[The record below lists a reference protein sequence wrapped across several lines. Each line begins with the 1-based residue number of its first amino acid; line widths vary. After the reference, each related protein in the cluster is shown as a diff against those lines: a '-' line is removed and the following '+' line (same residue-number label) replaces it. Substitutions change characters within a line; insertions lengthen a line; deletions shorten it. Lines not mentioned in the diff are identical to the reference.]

1 MEAIAVEIGKAFLN
15 SAVDIL
21 IKEFGSPLVRGF
33 FKRRKLDKE
42 LLERLTE
49 TLNVVNGLLIDAEE
63 KQITVDAV
71 KNWHDDIKDAVYE
84 AEDLLDEIDYEAGS
98 SDQVEAGSQTRTAQM
113 RNLLFCCISPFSK
126 NLENEELAENLK
138 KIFERLERL
147 ERKATTIHLITRV
160 GVKRSGDPQPRSL
173 PTTSLLDSSSV
184 YVRVDEKQAMTD
196 LLLSDDAK
204 MKDLEVI
211 PIVGMGGIG
220 KTTFAMLVYN
230 DEAVQKWFD
239 LKTWAHVSQEFDPLT
254 VTTDIFK
261 GVGLSDCEKMTDD
274 QIHWELKR
282 KVTGK
287 KLLLV
292 LDDVWSDDQAKWD
305 FLLTPLQS
313 GARGSKIV
321 VTTRNKNIM
330 SALQIVSPYPLQRMS
345 DDDCWSLFSRYAFGG
360 QHRNATSQF
369 EETFRSEIVRKCD
382 GLPLAAR
389 SLGSLLKSQTDVKEW
404 TEILKS
410 NVWNQHRTDGLHVLP
425 ALRVSYDHLPSYLKR
440 CFAYSAILP
449 KGHVFTKEELVLLWM
464 AEGFIVH
471 HDGSMEMKLGY
482 EYFQDLV
489 SRSFFEQIDDHFPNF
504 VMHDLTNDLAKHVCG
519 GFSFSLDDDGND
531 SHEISSKTRY
541 LSYAITRYEALK
553 SVRGINEVQN
563 LRTFMS
569 MSKRGWSNGGFN
581 SEEIHNLLPRFKRL
595 RVLSLSGYDNV
606 CQLLDSIG
614 NLKHLRFLNL
624 SRTSMDRLPEVL
636 CASYNLQ
643 TLILCGCKNLVELPT
658 KMKTLTNLY
667 HLNITETILQEMP
680 PQIGKLRRLQL
691 LTDFFVGTH
700 ESSNIKE
707 LGELEYLEGEL
718 RIWNLQNVLDAQDAS
733 DANLGGKR
741 NLKALSLVWSVD
753 TGNPPH
759 EQGIIERLQ
768 PHKDVEKLSIAG
780 YGGEILPKW
789 VGDSNFSKLE
799 YLSLDGFKCCRFLP
813 PLGQLSSLRTLLI
826 KAWYGVEVIGHE
838 FYGRCISTNNPFESL
853 RILIF
858 ERMQQWHEWKPDDD
872 SKAFPRLEVL
882 QIRECPKLRKA
893 LPCDLPSLMELEI
906 KECPQLVLS
915 LPSSPTINKMM
926 LSNDSAVVKLE
937 KLTSGYS
944 LKLFSFQAL
953 HSLPK
958 KMEKLGCDSTT
969 LLNMDILGVSIKW
982 LPLPLFPR
990 LKQLNIGICS
1000 DLESLCVQEEPCSN
1014 SESTCSSLMCQSP
1027 HLEKLS
1033 LHSCLKLKSIHCSF
1047 PSLVKLKIY
1056 RCDEIESF
1064 PGLSLSS
1071 KLESLKIQGCKKMLA
1086 GRMQWNLQRFP
1097 SLSRFCFGAC
1107 EEVKSFPEEGMLL
1120 PSTLTSLGIQ
1130 YLPNLKSLDCKRLQ
1144 HLTSLRELIIK
1155 YCSKLQPIPEGSLS
1169 SSVAVHTMYCPLME

>member
-1 MEAIAVEIGKAFLN
+1 MEAMAVEIGKAFLN

-21 IKEFGSPLVRGF
+21 IKEFGSPLVQGF

-42 LLERLTE
+42 LLEKLTE
-49 TLNVVNGLLIDAEE
+49 TLNAVNGLLIDAEE

-71 KNWHDDIKDAVYE
+71 KNWLDDIKDAVYE
-84 AEDLLDEIDYEAGS
+84 AEDLLDEIDYEAAGS

-126 NLENEELAENLK
+126 NLEKEELAENLK

-147 ERKATTIHLITRV
+147 ERKATTLHLITRV
-160 GVKRSGDPQPRSL
+160 GVKRSYDPQSRSL
-173 PTTSLLDSSSV
+173 PTTSRLGGSRV
-184 YVRVDEKQAMTD
+184 YGRHDAKQAITD

-220 KTTFAMLVYN
+220 KTTLAKFVCN
-230 DEAVQKWFD
+230 DGAVQKWFD
-239 LKTWAHVSQEFDPLT
+239 LKTWAHVSQVFDALKLT
-254 VTTDIFK
+254 KDILK
-261 GVGLSDCEKMTDD
+261 GVGLSDCDTMTPDLV
-274 QIHWELKR
+274 HRELER
-282 KVTGK
+282 RVTGK

-292 LDDVWSDDQAKWD
+292 LDDVWSDDQAQWK
-305 FLLTPLQS
+305 FLLTPLES
-313 GARGSKIV
+313 AARGSKIV
-321 VTTRNKNIM
+321 VTTRNKNIV
-330 SALQIVSPYPLQRMS
+330 SALQNVSPYPLQRMS
-345 DDDCWSLFSRYAFGG
+345 DDDCWSLFSEYAFSGDN
-360 QHRNATSQF
+360 RNARSQF

-410 NVWNQHRTDGLHVLP
+410 NVWNQHSTDVLP
-425 ALRVSYDHLPSYLKR
+425 SLRVSYDHLPSYLKR
-440 CFAYSAILP
+440 CFAYSAIFP

-471 HDGSMEMKLGY
+471 CDGSMETKLGY
-482 EYFQDLV
+482 GYFQDLV
-489 SRSFFEQIDDHFPNF
+489 SRSFFEQIDDHSLNF
-504 VMHDLTNDLAKHVCG
+504 VMHDLTNDLAKLMCG
-519 GFSFSLDDDGND
+519 DFSFSLDDDDND
-531 SHEISSKTRY
+531 LRVLSSKTRY
-541 LSYAITRYEALK
+541 LSYAITRYEDLK
-553 SVRGINEVQN
+553 SVSGIDEVQN

-569 MSKRGWSNGGFN
+569 MSKRGWSDGGFN

-606 CQLLDSIG
+606 GQLLDSIG

-643 TLILCGCKNLVELPT
+643 TLILCGCKNLVGLPT
-658 KMKTLTNLY
+658 KMMTLTNLY
-667 HLNITETILQEMP
+667 HLNITETRLQEMP

-759 EQGIIERLQ
+759 EQGILERLQ

-789 VGDSNFSKLE
+789 VGDSNFSKLV

-813 PLGQLSSLRTLLI
+813 SLGQLSSLRTLLI

-858 ERMQQWHEWKPDDD
+858 ERMQQWHEWIPYDD

-882 QIRECPKLRKA
+882 QIRECPKLRRA
-893 LPCDLPSLMELEI
+893 LPCHLPSLMELEI

-915 LPSSPTINKMM
+915 LPRSPTINKMM

-958 KMEKLGCDSTT
+958 EMGKLGCDSTT
-969 LLNMDILGVSIKW
+969 LLNIDIVSVSIKW

-1033 LHSCLKLKSIHCSF
+1033 LHDCPKLKSIHCSF

-1056 RCDEIESF
+1056 HCDEIESF

-1071 KLESLKIQGCKKMLA
+1071 KLESLKIQGCKKLLA
-1086 GRMQWNLQRFP
+1086 GRKQWNLQRFP

-1120 PSTLTSLGIQ
+1120 PSTLTSLGIHN
-1130 YLPNLKSLDCKRLQ
+1130 LPNLKSLDCKRLQ

-1169 SSVAVHTMYCPLME
+1169 SSVDVRTT